1 MMIRTALLIATAA
14 LALTACGRRAELAY
28 PAGATGPATA
38 AGASAPP
45 TARQLTEPTVEARP
59 ARDDE
64 VLRQSNK
71 REPDPYDLPP
81 EAR

>member
-1 MMIRTALLIATAA
+1 MKRTSVLLVVVA

-28 PAGATGPATA
+28 PSGSTGPATP
-38 AGASAPP
+38 AGSTAPP
-45 TARQLTEPTVEARP
+45 TPRQLTEPTEQARP
-59 ARDDE
+59 ERDDE
-64 VLRQSNK
+64 VLRQSEP